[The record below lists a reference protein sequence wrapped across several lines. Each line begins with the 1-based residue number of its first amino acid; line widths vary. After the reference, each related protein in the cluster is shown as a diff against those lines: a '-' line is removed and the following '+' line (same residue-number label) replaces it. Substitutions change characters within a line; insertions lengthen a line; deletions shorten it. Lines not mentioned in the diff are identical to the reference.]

1 MKKTSSLKSYRGKNR
16 IFLAVTGAPGIS
28 RLYIWNQD
36 KGEYIPPEK
45 AKPYCARRYNYSMG
59 KKKRLFAFFNTLD
72 EARLWQRGET
82 AQENTEELKN
92 NCSPTLGEVID
103 RWKQEAWTLLAE
115 NTIIQYGKSL
125 PFFDALLEMPIESI
139 SPRDVDDLIASWKG
153 RAQGY
158 RKSRTSFL
166 KEFET
171 LTVIF
176 RWYQKNYDDA
186 KLVFPFKERHQ
197 KQILLKKSDKSKR
210 RHMTE
215 EECTRFLSALKEEG
229 QVFYVLG
236 LTQLKQMMRISE
248 TCAMKWSHID
258 SKENTYTLHEHVV
271 WPRIGGKPAY
281 LAAGTKNIKSG
292 EVYTLNLFQEVIDE
306 ILKLPK
312 HPGCDLIFHD
322 SGQLLEYRAIQ
333 YRYNK
338 AFKAAGLP
346 FNSTHVLRHSGSTAF
361 YNATGDLLAL
371 QQMGTWSDS
380 RMPQHYAKIMS
391 SRSKEAIKKI
401 EAASK
406 MAPVLKL
413 IKSK

>member
-28 RLYIWNQD
+28 RLYIWNSD
-36 KGEYIPPEK
+36 KGEYITPEK

-72 EARLWQRGET
+72 EARLWQRGE
-82 AQENTEELKN
+82 APQQQKEEITTN
-92 NCSPTLGEVID
+92 RSPKLSEVID

-125 PFFDALLEMPIESI
+125 PFFDALLEMPIEII
-139 SPRDVDDLIASWKG
+139 SPRDIDDLISSWKS
-153 RAQGY
+153 RPEGY
-158 RKSRTSFL
+158 RKSRTSFV

-176 RWYQKNYDDA
+176 RWYVKNYDEA
-186 KLVFPFKERHQ
+186 SLVSPFKERHQ
-197 KQILLKKSDKSKR
+197 KQILFKKSNKSKR

-215 EECTRFLSALKEEG
+215 EEYVRFLTALKEEG
-229 QVFYVLG
+229 HLFYVLG
-236 LTQLKQMMRISE
+236 LAQLKQMMRISE
-248 TCAMKWSHID
+248 TCAMKWSHLD

-306 ILKLPK
+306 ISRLPR

-322 SGQLLEYRAIQ
+322 NGQLLTYRQVQ
-333 YRYNK
+333 YRYDK
-338 AFKAAGLP
+338 AFQAAGLP
-346 FNSTHVLRHSGSTAF
+346 FKATHVLRHSGSTAF

-401 EAASK
+401 EATQK
-406 MAPVLKL
+406 PAPVLRL
-413 IKSK
+413 IKNK